1 MDIQYLEH
9 NVSLFLRQANA
20 YFDASAGECVCSDGF
35 VKVADK
41 NHLSF
46 SFKCSP
52 CPTDAAYDSENK
64 TCICND
70 GRYQPITNSCL
81 I

>member
-1 MDIQYLEH
+1 ML
-9 NVSLFLRQANA
+9 LFLRQANA

-35 VKVADK
+35 VKVIE

-52 CPTDAAYDSENK
+52 CPTDATYDSENK
-64 TCICND
+64 TCICNE
-70 GRYQPITNSCL
+70 GGHYSPNTNSCL
-81 I
+81 INII